1 MSAYLESTAEL
12 ERNKVKCL
20 MIDCP
25 KEFNKFIGN
34 FDQEQINF
42 LLNEGLLSSATVWEK
57 FIEWSGRKKHTTGH
71 GADFIDGTDAKF
83 SSIHEW
89 QDKIKQKNGIK
100 LLNRSTATISGV
112 KKHGDLLI
120 AVYNRWNHKIDY
132 FQIPQYAIPNGTI
145 TIEYNH
151 QTKECSS
158 KWGQYKTTIKHILNE
173 TRPQTN

>member
-34 FDQEQINF
+34 FTQKQMNF

-57 FIEWSGRKKHTTGH
+57 FIEWSGRKKHNTGH

-89 QDKIKQKNGIK
+89 QDKYKQKVV
-100 LLNRSTATISGV
+100 LN
-112 KKHGDLLI
+112 
-120 AVYNRWNHKIDY
+120 
-132 FQIPQYAIPNGTI
+132 
-145 TIEYNH
+145 
-151 QTKECSS
+151 
-158 KWGQYKTTIKHILNE
+158 
-173 TRPQTN
+173 

>member
-1 MSAYLESTAEL
+1 MVLIGKYKITQLTEVVRNYVNDYVICKICKSTNTEL

-34 FDQEQINF
+34 FDQEQMNF

-83 SSIHEW
+83 SSPSFTL
-89 QDKIKQKNGIK
+89 IKC
-100 LLNRSTATISGV
+100 L
-112 KKHGDLLI
+112 
-120 AVYNRWNHKIDY
+120 
-132 FQIPQYAIPNGTI
+132 
-145 TIEYNH
+145 
-151 QTKECSS
+151 C
-158 KWGQYKTTIKHILNE
+158 
-173 TRPQTN
+173 